1 MSNTDPTPRPF
12 EACAPEHPAFLAHMT
27 MLQGA
32 ITRLSGNSSACKVW
46 CLGLVTALLSL
57 SGAARSP
64 ALMQLALMPVFVF
77 ALLDA
82 GYLAQER
89 RFRAAFEAFA
99 RKARTNTY
107 VRSDLFQ
114 LRSAE
119 STGTEKGHG
128 LLAALLSWSIWPV
141 YGGLALAYG
150 VARSAGLLDLLL
162 AAPSRGC

>member
-1 MSNTDPTPRPF
+1 MSNTNSIPKPF
-12 EACAPEHPAFLAHMT
+12 EACTPEHPAFLAHMT

-64 ALMQLALMPVFVF
+64 ALMQLALMPVLVF

-82 GYLAQER
+82 GYLSQER

-107 VRSDLFQ
+107 VRSDLFEM
-114 LRSAE
+114 RSAV
-119 STGTEKGHG
+119 STGTAKGQS
-128 LLAALLSWSIWPV
+128 LLAALRSWSIWPV
-141 YGGLALAYG
+141 YGGLALSYCL
-150 VARSAGLLDLLL
+150 ARSAGLLDLLL
-162 AAPSRGC
+162 ATPPRVC